1 MIEFLR
7 KILTQILF
15 SVLPPEYIANQ
26 IQLRKIETQK
36 RLITIHK
43 DSKLAPT
50 AAIHNLLGDPN
61 RIKIGKGTFI
71 RGELLIYPSGGEIT
85 IGNNCYLGEGTRIW
99 SANKVTIGDNV
110 LISFNVTISD
120 TDAHEMDPTERAE
133 GYRQIFENG
142 HPAVTAIPNK
152 PIIIGDNAWIN
163 LNSVILKGVSIGEG
177 AVVAAGSIVT
187 KDVDPYILVAGNPA
201 KPIKKIRN
209 VD

>member
-7 KILTQILF
+7 NIIAQIFF
-15 SVLPPEYIANQ
+15 SVLPPEYIAHQ
-26 IQLRKIETQK
+26 IQSRRSEAQK

-43 DSKLAPT
+43 NSKLAPT
-50 AAIHNLLGDPN
+50 AVINNLVGDPGKI
-61 RIKIGKGTFI
+61 RIGQGVFI

-85 IGNNCYLGEGTRIW
+85 IGNNCYVGEGSRIW

-120 TDAHEMDPTERAE
+120 TDAHEMDSVERAE

-142 HPAVTAIPNK
+142 HSAVTSIPNE
-152 PIIIGDNAWIN
+152 PIVIGNNAWIN

-177 AVVAAGSIVT
+177 AIVAAGSIVT
-187 KDVDPYILVAGNPA
+187 KNVDPYTLVAGNPA
-201 KPIKKIRN
+201 KPIKKL
-209 VD
+209 